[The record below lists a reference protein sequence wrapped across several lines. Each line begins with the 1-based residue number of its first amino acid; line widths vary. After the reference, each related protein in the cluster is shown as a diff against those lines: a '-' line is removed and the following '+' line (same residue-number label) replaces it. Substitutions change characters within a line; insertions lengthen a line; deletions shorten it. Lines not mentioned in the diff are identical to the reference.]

1 VHFAELASHDVRLGG
16 VFVEGVTRL
25 TRSEAVAGENQKEG
39 HEGTDTSGQVPHSST
54 SIRMV
59 SHTHLLGL

>member
-1 VHFAELASHDVRLGG
+1 
-16 VFVEGVTRL
+16 VTRL
-25 TRSEAVAGENQKEG
+25 TRSQAVASGESQNEG